1 MQEKYFLWYCYTSRN
16 IHLDTINEFYERS
29 CKSPGGWIPFVLES
43 HYGMNL
49 NAFTEGRV
57 NVSVLF
63 VLVWRFGERG
73 EVEIMGETVSLC
85 LVLARWIIES

>member
-1 MQEKYFLWYCYTSRN
+1 MNFMKEAVKVQGAGFPSYW
-16 IHLDTINEFYERS
+16 
-29 CKSPGGWIPFVLES
+29 ES

-57 NVSVLF
+57 NVSLLF

-85 LVLARWIIES
+85 LVLSR